1 MKHSVPES
9 PSSSTGSRN
18 SPSVCRSRSHA
29 TLTGQDKNN
38 RANFAV
44 LEEDTYGVSLDH
56 VKDIRGWGTV
66 FE

>member
-1 MKHSVPES
+1 M
-9 PSSSTGSRN
+9 
-18 SPSVCRSRSHA
+18 CRSRSHA